1 MAIVKHVKSVTLAD
15 DANTNL
21 VRPSDWNSDHAITC
35 WDGISIGG
43 TTNTQGTKTLISSGT
58 FFIAGSNNFLIAQSQ
73 NSISFSSQ
81 YLYESS
87 YENLLGVQLTNLQLT
102 TSGLSANSEF
112 HVGCNFMLVE
122 PVDVRFVRI
131 PAQFILSQVTGF
143 VPGGWGATTVV
154 DAILYQYFGLGIYSN
169 GTGASS
175 QSLYSVATGRE
186 ILISTMSH
194 SRSNNLQ
201 TYTQAINYPFAGSTS
216 EFSTSYAL
224 DTNRVRYETSLLTA
238 FSGVRFV
245 DININQKLD
254 AGNYWLFA
262 GYNYSYFNNNTN
274 MTSMTNNGPVA
285 SNFYGATVL
294 NSSIGVMGKS
304 NLETGGYM
312 FCGDYSTNNFLLA
325 YPPDQLNLSQVSS
338 MASHQRL
345 YFQMLRYNID
355 T

>member
-35 WDGISIGG
+35 WDGVSIGG
-43 TTNTQGTKTLISSGT
+43 TTNTEGTKTLISSGT
-58 FFIAGSNNFLIAQSQ
+58 FFIAGSNNFLIAKSQ
-73 NSISFSSQ
+73 NSISFSSRDI
-81 YLYESS
+81 YESS
-87 YENLLGVQLTNLQLT
+87 YENLLGVELTNLPLT
-102 TSGLSANSEF
+102 TSAEF
-112 HVGCNFMLVE
+112 HIGCNFMLVE
-122 PVDVRFVRI
+122 PVDARFVRI
-131 PAQFILSQVTGF
+131 PAQFALSQVTGF

-154 DAILYQYFGLGIYSN
+154 GAALYQYFGLGIYSN

-175 QSLYSVATGRE
+175 QSLYSVARGRE
-186 ILISTMSH
+186 ILISQISH

-201 TYTQAINYPFAGSTS
+201 TYTQIISYPFAGSTS
-216 EFSTSYAL
+216 EFSTTYTL
-224 DTNRVRYETSLLTA
+224 NTNRVRYETSLLTA
-238 FSGVRFV
+238 FSGIRFV
-245 DININQKLD
+245 DVNINQKLN

-262 GYNYSYFNNNTN
+262 GYNYSYFNDDTN

-294 NSSIGVMGKS
+294 NSNIGVMGKS

-312 FCGDYSTNNFLLA
+312 FCGDFSTDGGFLLA